1 MDARQA
7 SSLGDAGWDSRYEWR
22 AISLLAIG
30 FGMVGLDRF
39 IINPL
44 FPVIQKDLGL
54 NYQDLGLISAVLA
67 LTWGLASVFSG
78 GLSDRIGRK
87 AVLVPAITIFS
98 VLVATTGLA
107 TGLISLLVI
116 RSLMGLA
123 EGAFVPASIV
133 ATVEASKPT
142 RVGLNVGI
150 QQMAMPLVG
159 LGLGPVIAIAML
171 KVVPTWHW
179 VFGAAALPGLMVAIL
194 MARMLRDTP
203 LPETGNVR
211 PATNWTQVLRLRPV
225 IVNTGTM
232 IFCLTSAITLSV
244 FMPNYLTDHLKLDLD
259 SMGLV
264 LAGMG
269 IGAFVGMV
277 AVPALSDRFGRRRVV
292 IVALAIA
299 GIVLALLP
307 CIGADILQQFAV
319 LFVAS
324 FMISGVV
331 AINVGPL
338 TSGSVPAHVATSATG
353 MVVGIG
359 EILGGA
365 VAPAVAGGVAQRIGI
380 SVIPMVALIAIVV
393 ALLIVSLGVREPKA
407 PR

>member
-1 MDARQA
+1 MDARLATSQ
-7 SSLGDAGWDSRYEWR
+7 GDAGWDARYEWK
-22 AISLLAIG
+22 AVSLLAIG

-54 NYQDLGLISAVLA
+54 NYRDLGLISAVLA
-67 LTWGLASVFSG
+67 LTWGFASIFSG
-78 GLSDRIGRK
+78 RLSDSLGRK

-98 VLVATTGLA
+98 LLVATTGLA
-107 TGLISLLVI
+107 TGLVSLLVI

-159 LGLGPVIAIAML
+159 LGIGPVVAVAML
-171 KVVPTWHW
+171 KIVPSWHW
-179 VFGAAALPGLMVAIL
+179 VFGAAALPGFVVAVL
-194 MARMLRDTP
+194 LARMLHDA
-203 LPETGNVR
+203 
-211 PATNWTQVLRLRPV
+211 PAQANDLGRAASNWAEVLRLRAV
-225 IVNTGTM
+225 IVNTCTM
-232 IFCLTSAITLSV
+232 VCCLTCAITMSV
-244 FMPNYLTDHLKLDLD
+244 FMPNYLTDHLKLGLD
-259 SMGLV
+259 SMGMV
-264 LAGMG
+264 LAGTG
-269 IGAFVGMV
+269 LGAFLGMV
-277 AVPALSDRFGRRRVV
+277 IVPALSDRFGRRRMV
-292 IVALAIA
+292 ITALAIE
-299 GIVLALLP
+299 VVALLLLP
-307 CIGADILQQFAV
+307 DIGANPTQLFAT
-319 LFVAS
+319 LFVSS
-324 FMISGVV
+324 FMISGVI

-353 MVVGIG
+353 IVVGLG

-365 VAPAVAGGVAQRIGI
+365 VAPAITGAIAHRVGI
-380 SVIPMVALIAIVV
+380 SVIPTVALVATVV
-393 ALLIVSLGVREPKA
+393 ALFIVALGVREPKA